1 MSFLPYGGGRGGWLG
16 ALSVSGVIHGALAA
30 GLLGAYGPLL
40 VPPEPEQSPTAFL
53 VTLERLDDASLAGT
67 ADVAGA
73 EGEQVDPVD
82 EAETPEDMVAETPD
96 RIEAETAESA
106 VAETPELA
114 GAEAAEL
121 AEAEALTAAP
131 AAEAPPLVEP
141 EAVAGEAVTAVPVA
155 ADDPDLS
162 PIVPET
168 AAAAE
173 RLAPV
178 APVAQGAQTLTP
190 DAPTAQTVL
199 ALNTAPA
206 APQPSAGGAPQ
217 PAAAR
222 PPPSAQD
229 LAIGAL
235 VERIRAATR
244 TSLPEL
250 NMGAEAPSC
259 LVALPRRDGVDGV
272 GLAMIA
278 ADEGLMETFAQSAL
292 TAEDA
297 TVRQTR
303 TLIDPRQCP
312 ALSFV
317 RNNRDYPAT
326 GIGLRLD
333 TPEVASGGRLTG
345 VLRGVAGRYVTL
357 LLIDDNGVVQDL
369 QRFLAFSGNLTRF
382 DVPVTRAGPSRDT
395 SQLLLAIATRQPP
408 DAIRARI
415 GRLAQ
420 EVFLDLGGELATGA
434 ALGVATFDV
443 R

>member
-1 MSFLPYGGGRGGWLG
+1 MSFLPYGGGRSGWLG
-16 ALSVSGVIHGALAA
+16 AISVSGVLHGALAA
-30 GLLGAYGPLL
+30 GLLGAYGQFL
-40 VPPEPEQSPTAFL
+40 VPPEPDQTPTSFL

-67 ADVAGA
+67 LDLGSTDGDGVGP
-73 EGEQVDPVD
+73 ENDP
-82 EAETPEDMVAETPD
+82 ETPDGLTAETPD
-96 RIEAETAESA
+96 GVEAETAESA
-106 VAETPELA
+106 VAE
-114 GAEAAEL
+114 AAEP
-121 AEAEALTAAP
+121 AQAEALAAAP
-131 AAEAPPLVEP
+131 SAETPPAVEP
-141 EAVAGEAVTAVPVA
+141 EAVEAEAVTAVPVA

-168 AAAAE
+168 AAAAAE

-178 APVAQGAQTLTP
+178 APVARGDQALTP
-190 DAPTAQTVL
+190 DAPAVQTVT
-199 ALNTAPA
+199 ALNTL
-206 APQPSAGGAPQ
+206 PQTPPPSPGGAPQ

-229 LAIGAL
+229 RAIAAL

-244 TSLPEL
+244 TGVAGP
-250 NMGAEAPSC
+250 NTGAEVPSC
-259 LVALPRRDGVDGV
+259 LVALPRRDG
-272 GLAMIA
+272 A
-278 ADEGLMETFAQSAL
+278 GLMETFARSAL
-292 TAEDA
+292 TPEDA
-297 TVRQTR
+297 AVRQTR
-303 TLIDPRQCP
+303 TLVDPRQCP
-312 ALSFV
+312 ALGFI

-408 DAIRARI
+408 DAIRTRI

-420 EVFLDLGGELATGA
+420 EVFLDLGGELATDA

>member
-16 ALSVSGVIHGALAA
+16 AISVSGVIHGALAA
-30 GLLGAYGPLL
+30 GLLGAYGQLL
-40 VPPEPEQSPTAFL
+40 VPPEPEQAPTAFL

-73 EGEQVDPVD
+73 EGEQPDPVD
-82 EAETPEDMVAETPD
+82 EAETPEGMVAETPD

-106 VAETPELA
+106 GT
-114 GAEAAEL
+114 EAAEL
-121 AEAEALTAAP
+121 AGAEALTAAP
-131 AAEAPPLVEP
+131 ADEAPPLVEP
-141 EAVAGEAVTAVPVA
+141 EAVVAEAVTAVPVA

-162 PIVPET
+162 PIVPEM
-168 AAAAE
+168 AAAE
-173 RLAPV
+173 RLSPV
-178 APVAQGAQTLTP
+178 APVAQGAQALTP
-190 DAPTAQTVL
+190 DAPTVQTVT
-199 ALNTAPA
+199 ALNTVPE
-206 APQPSAGGAPQ
+206 PPPPSAGGAPQ

-235 VERIRAATR
+235 VERIRDATR
-244 TSLPEL
+244 TSLREL
-250 NMGAEAPSC
+250 NIGAEAPSC
-259 LVALPRRDGVDGV
+259 LVALPRRDGAEGV

-297 TVRQTR
+297 AVRQTR

-395 SQLLLAIATRQPP
+395 SQLLVAIATRQPP